1 MKTDRNVYPTP
12 KLEGHIVPNV
22 ARDTIPKGDA
32 SWVYCKRNAPP
43 NLNGR
48 HCPENHN

>member
-1 MKTDRNVYPTP
+1 MKTDKNVYPTP

-32 SWVYCKRNAPP
+32 SWAHCKRSASPK
-43 NLNGR
+43 L
-48 HCPENHN
+48 EWQTLS